1 MFRTSP
7 SLFIIAGLCLASAA
21 HANDGDLSSSS
32 SSGSVSV
39 SVYIPPIG
47 AALAASQEG
56 AVGLWSVSGRNSGLM
71 ILLHRASSGDG
82 YKAVSVYSREEVG
95 VVADWGSGHG
105 GRIGSIVEKAGGF
118 NKATYDVPTGPFPV
132 RTLTIRGI

>member
-7 SLFIIAGLCLASAA
+7 SLFLIGGLCLASTA
-21 HANDGDLSSSS
+21 HANDGDLSPSS

-39 SVYIPPIG
+39 SVYRPPIG
-47 AALAASQEG
+47 GALAASQEG

-71 ILLHRASSGDG
+71 IRLHRASSGDG
-82 YKAVSVYSREEVG
+82 YEAISVYSREEVG
-95 VVADWGSGHG
+95 VVAEWGLDHG
-105 GRIGSIVEKAGGF
+105 GRVEPMAEKAGGL
-118 NKATYDVPTGPFPV
+118 NKTTYAVPPGPYPV